1 MADRLDPE
9 HANVCLIEVN
19 SMGQVAK
26 IITGLK
32 NVLDAKQRELD
43 TSKNDLATVK
53 ADAVVA
59 INTAEADKQ
68 TLQAQ
73 VSTLNASLA
82 AVTKE
87 LSDAHVLDAQD
98 EQAITDALPL
108 VEGLDV
114 ATVVI
119 N

>member
-9 HANVCLIEVN
+9 HANICLIEVN

-43 TSKNDLATVK
+43 SSKTDLAAVK

-59 INTAEADKQ
+59 ITAAESEKQ
-68 TLQAQ
+68 
-73 VSTLNASLA
+73 SL
-82 AVTKE
+82 
-87 LSDAHVLDAQD
+87 LGRCRS
-98 EQAITDALPL
+98 
-108 VEGLDV
+108 
-114 ATVVI
+114 
-119 N
+119 